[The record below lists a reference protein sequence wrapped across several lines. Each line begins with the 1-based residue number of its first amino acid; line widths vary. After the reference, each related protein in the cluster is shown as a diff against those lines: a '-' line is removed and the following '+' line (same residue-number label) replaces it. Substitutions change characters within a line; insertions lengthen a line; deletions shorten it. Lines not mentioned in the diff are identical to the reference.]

1 LTTIEFRAPWGRTVR
16 VRTAIGL
23 AGLGV
28 IMLSALLAPFA
39 APMPFTIALIGLPPL
54 IVAASLAH
62 CVRGY
67 TLAEDAITVRHGIGT
82 TRLSLTGLRSVT
94 GEVDAMLGSWPLSG
108 NAGFFAITGR
118 YWNKTLGW
126 HRAFATDLSRAVV
139 LRYPNRTIV
148 ITPHDPQHFIMRA
161 RTFLKVADFPK

>member
-1 LTTIEFRAPWGRTVR
+1 
-16 VRTAIGL
+16 
-23 AGLGV
+23 
-28 IMLSALLAPFA
+28 
-39 APMPFTIALIGLPPL
+39 
-54 IVAASLAH
+54 
-62 CVRGY
+62 
-67 TLAEDAITVRHGIGT
+67 
-82 TRLSLTGLRSVT
+82 VT

-148 ITPHDPQHFIMRA
+148 ITRTIRSTSSCVRGPSSRW
-161 RTFLKVADFPK
+161 RTFRSSDQRASAWCERDHDDAGSGDESRERPQCGTEAAGRVADETDDRGSEEPAGVADRVTSAMPAAAALPASMDVGNVQKTGSAE